1 MFRLKNRKKNSN
13 KFLFQLNKLTNYTFV
28 DEDVAVFYMYQACI
42 SLCSSSVIEI
52 FSTLREV
59 VSKI

>member
-28 DEDVAVFYMYQACI
+28 DEDVAVFKMYQPCI
-42 SLCSSSVIEI
+42 RWCFSSVV
-52 FSTLREV
+52 EV
-59 VSKI
+59 FLT